1 MGRANLAASPTC
13 VRLQAPMAPC
23 PRWRQLVEHC
33 QVELPKALGV
43 GKEVEPDNLAVPD
56 RNRADR
62 ERLPVPEGDGPGD
75 AVDQRQPEGM
85 GEQRLV
91 LGIDPAR
98 AVDKGIG
105 HPPGERL
112 PPPRLARAEHV
123 QRDPSDDGRQPP
135 TEVLHLVRVNA
146 VQPQPGLL
154 DGIVGL
160 TQRAQ
165 HPVGHRSQPRSML
178 LESLCQPVAL
188 FHLSHPFLA
197 PCHSSRPPR
206 SGGCDQRQGEQMRV
220 FVAGAS
226 GAIGTRLLPQLIE
239 RGHEVIG
246 SSRSPE
252 KAESLRALG
261 AKPIALDLLDARAVR
276 KAVLEAAPDAIV
288 HQVTALAGARFGR
301 NFDRTFAQTNRLRT
315 EGTDN
320 LLAAA
325 REAGVSRFV
334 AQSNPTF
341 RYAREGGMV
350 KSEDDPLDTKPV
362 AGAVKSRAAMNY
374 LDDAVVAA
382 GGIALRYGI
391 FYGAAN
397 DGLIE
402 PVRKR
407 QFPIVGD
414 GGGFMSWI
422 HLDDAAAATVL
433 ALEHDGPAIYN
444 IVDDEPAPAREWLPA
459 LADAL
464 GAKPPRHVPVWLAR
478 LFAGEPGVVMG
489 TEARGASNAKAK
501 RELGWTPSRPTIGAS
516 CRGSCSCCIPG
527 SVGSTCRRSLASAAG

>member
-1 MGRANLAASPTC
+1 
-13 VRLQAPMAPC
+13 
-23 PRWRQLVEHC
+23 
-33 QVELPKALGV
+33 
-43 GKEVEPDNLAVPD
+43 
-56 RNRADR
+56 
-62 ERLPVPEGDGPGD
+62 
-75 AVDQRQPEGM
+75 
-85 GEQRLV
+85 
-91 LGIDPAR
+91 
-98 AVDKGIG
+98 
-105 HPPGERL
+105 
-112 PPPRLARAEHV
+112 
-123 QRDPSDDGRQPP
+123 
-135 TEVLHLVRVNA
+135 
-146 VQPQPGLL
+146 
-154 DGIVGL
+154 
-160 TQRAQ
+160 
-165 HPVGHRSQPRSML
+165 
-178 LESLCQPVAL
+178 
-188 FHLSHPFLA
+188 
-197 PCHSSRPPR
+197 
-206 SGGCDQRQGEQMRV
+206 MRV

-226 GAIGTRLLPQLIE
+226 GAIGTRLVPQLIE
-239 RGHEVIG
+239 RGHEVTG

-252 KAESLRALG
+252 GAERLRALG
-261 AKPIALDLLDARAVR
+261 AKPIALDLLDPRAVG

-288 HQVTALAGARFGR
+288 HQATALANARFGR

-334 AQSNPTF
+334 AQSNTTY

-350 KSEDDPLDTKPV
+350 KGEDDPLDTKPV
-362 AGAVKSRAAMNY
+362 AGAVASRAAMNY

-382 GGIALRYGI
+382 GGIALRYGV

-444 IVDDEPAPAREWLPA
+444 IVDDEPAPSREWLPM

-464 GAKPPRHVPVWLAR
+464 GAKPPRRVPVWLAR

-489 TEARGASNAKAK
+489 TESRGASNAKAK
-501 RELGWTPSRPTIGAS
+501 RELGWEPRYPSWREGFRAAY
-516 CRGSCSCCIPG
+516 
-527 SVGSTCRRSLASAAG
+527 ASAALAERREPDRAVRAGQSPSRLST